1 MGRYQLVYRQFMAG
15 ERRVNH
21 SVLASVLR
29 FATISSERR
38 RANIHRLSAVALVAW
53 AVVPVYLSPSVG
65 ASYLG
70 GAASTVGPVKTA
82 AFVQAGPRAAGRP
95 LASPAPSTQEE
106 TTSSNWSGYV
116 ETNGPFTAITGTFI
130 VPSVT
135 QYVAGSTVSEWVGV
149 DGWGNRS
156 LIQAGVNEV
165 PQSSGG
171 VLVEP
176 WWEVL
181 PARQKNATGVVVA
194 VGDRVTVTISKVGGS
209 MWDIKLTDGTN
220 GDVFST
226 DKDYEGQLS
235 SAEWIVEANEQADGR
250 VTQLAPYGPRVS
262 FTKLG
267 VTGRQTSVIRV
278 VMSQE
283 GERVSTPSA
292 GIGGAMS
299 VSYGSAVPLG
309 TPR

>member
-1 MGRYQLVYRQFMAG
+1 MGPYQVVYRQFMAG
-15 ERRVNH
+15 EHNINPPVLT
-21 SVLASVLR
+21 SVRNSAC
-29 FATISSERR
+29 
-38 RANIHRLSAVALVAW
+38 RLGAVALVAM
-53 AVVPVYLSPSVG
+53 AIMPGQLNTS
-65 ASYLG
+65 AATSYVA
-70 GAASTVGPVKTA
+70 GAASNKVPLETAITGAMGPA
-82 AFVQAGPRAAGRP
+82 ATGRA
-95 LASPAPSTQEE
+95 LAAPAPSAQEE

-116 ETNGPFTAITGTFI
+116 ETNGPFTAITGTFV

-181 PARQKNATGVVVA
+181 PARQKDATGVVVA
-194 VGDRVTVTISKVGGS
+194 VGDSVTVTIGKVSGS

-226 DKDYEGQLS
+226 DKDYAGQLS